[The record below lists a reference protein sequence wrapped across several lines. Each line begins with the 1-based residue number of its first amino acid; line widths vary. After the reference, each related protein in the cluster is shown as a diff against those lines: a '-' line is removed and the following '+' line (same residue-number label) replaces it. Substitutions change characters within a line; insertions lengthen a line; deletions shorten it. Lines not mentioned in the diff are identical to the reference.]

1 MNVYEVESAIQTQD
15 KKEGDKKW
23 GKKEWS
29 RAEPLHVLTNGDA
42 IDAAEKA
49 RAHILRQK
57 PEAFD
62 GDDGKMVQR
71 TVDVRVTKAEYI
83 CTLDVQ

>member
-1 MNVYEVESAIQTQD
+1 MNVYEVQFQIETQD
-15 KKEGDKKW
+15 KEEHAKKW

-29 RAEPLHVLTNGDA
+29 RAEPIHVLTNGDA

-57 PEAFD
+57 PEVYD

-71 TVDVRVTKAEYI
+71 TVDVRVTKAEYL